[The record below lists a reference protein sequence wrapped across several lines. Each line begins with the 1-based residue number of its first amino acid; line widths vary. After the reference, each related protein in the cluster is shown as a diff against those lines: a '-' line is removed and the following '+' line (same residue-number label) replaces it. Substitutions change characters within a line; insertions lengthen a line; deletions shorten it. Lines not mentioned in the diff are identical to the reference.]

1 MTRRLKIRI
10 EDADDG
16 DGCDDDDVQED
27 DVVREDEDED
37 EDQLGGG
44 GRPPGS
50 AETERRGDRS
60 EEHRPCSEIVTIF
73 YDYLKL

>member
-1 MTRRLKIRI
+1 MLFIMTRRLKIRI

-16 DGCDDDDVQED
+16 DGC

>member
-27 DVVREDEDED
+27 DVVREDED